1 MIERAIALLIFTSLF
16 FIFTLFTF
24 FFRHLVYQF
33 LCILVLMVLQG
44 ILYLYL
50 NAEFLAAIQ
59 VIVYAGAIL
68 VMFLFTLFL
77 FPEEDLRDVKGDFRS
92 LRYTP
97 FLPVALFIF
106 LFLWELIRGIP
117 ESYLPQKIYF
127 DLREMASLLFNEY
140 WIILFILAFIL
151 SFPMVAL
158 YVFFKE
164 ERENGNS

>member
-1 MIERAIALLIFTSLF
+1 
-16 FIFTLFTF
+16 
-24 FFRHLVYQF
+24 
-33 LCILVLMVLQG
+33 
-44 ILYLYL
+44 
-50 NAEFLAAIQ
+50 
-59 VIVYAGAIL
+59 

-77 FPEEDLRDVKGDFRS
+77 FPEEDLRDVKGDFRG
-92 LRYTP
+92 LRYTS